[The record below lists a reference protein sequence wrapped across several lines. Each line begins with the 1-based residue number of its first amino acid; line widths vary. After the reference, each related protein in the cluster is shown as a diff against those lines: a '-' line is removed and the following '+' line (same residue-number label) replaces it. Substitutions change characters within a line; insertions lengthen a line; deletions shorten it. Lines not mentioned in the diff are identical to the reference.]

1 MGGLS
6 AMSHIV
12 MIILKDLMFH
22 IIHSIDPSYLMSGCE
37 WCMHMSL
44 CSQVRLLQ
52 INQPASATQNVS
64 FLRMAMSFFKITLKP
79 LMLQYK

>member
-12 MIILKDLMFH
+12 MIILKDLMYH
-22 IIHSIDPSYLMSGCE
+22 IIYSIDLSYLMSGCE
-37 WCMHMSL
+37 WCMNMSL
-44 CSQVRLLQ
+44 YSQVWLLQ

-64 FLRMAMSFFKITLKP
+64 FLRMTMSFFKITLKP